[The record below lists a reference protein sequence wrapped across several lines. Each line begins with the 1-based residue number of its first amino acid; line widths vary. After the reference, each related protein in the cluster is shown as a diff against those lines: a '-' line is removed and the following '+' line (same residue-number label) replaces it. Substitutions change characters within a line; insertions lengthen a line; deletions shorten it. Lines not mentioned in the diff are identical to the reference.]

1 MLNDPVLKISAFAP
15 RAFPLAAGLALALA
29 LGACGKTASPPPPAA
44 PAAAAAPVPALA
56 QPADPSQPPAE
67 WVETG
72 ACPFEGCQYGRWTAT
87 RSVPLYDRPGGRRL
101 QALLGTGDVVTA
113 ETGEVRAA
121 PRRAVVAKTGPED
134 AANGLTQGAIVYALY
149 PLGEGAVMVWKDG
162 KAVATSLDVELR
174 YDPPLPEGGLP
185 YVWWAKVRL
194 ANGEVAWVKDASADF
209 TGTDQFE

>member
-1 MLNDPVLKISAFAP
+1 MLNDPVLKISVLPP
-15 RAFPLAAGLALALA
+15 RACPLAAALAAALA
-29 LGACGKTASPPPPAA
+29 LGACGKAAAPPPAA
-44 PAAAAAPVPALA
+44 SPAAITEPATA
-56 QPADPSQPPAE
+56 PADPSRPAAE

-87 RSVPLYDRPGGRRL
+87 RSVALYDRPGGRRL
-101 QALLGTGDVVTA
+101 QAHLGTGDVVTA

-194 ANGEVAWVKDASADF
+194 ANGEVAWVKDASGDF